1 MGPGAQGEVVSEREY
16 KKRRLLYAKDYNNYW
31 MELGHEYLDAS
42 RKSSLARFMNHS
54 CMPNC
59 CTVKWQARP
68 AAPRS
73 GFAQRLARAG
83 LASGAAV
90 PGGDGVNRRFG
101 RARCHPSAP

>member
-1 MGPGAQGEVVSEREY
+1 VVSEREY

-68 AAPRS
+68 PRAADSCS
-73 GFAQRLARAG
+73 GWRVR
-83 LASGAAV
+83 V
-90 PGGDGVNRRFG
+90 
-101 RARCHPSAP
+101 